1 MFIYENYYFREQQL
15 STPISQATYLV
26 SKLNKVIF
34 IFLLL
39 KLSCQNYISK
49 IYIFVYSVKFK
60 LPSIKTGE
68 GMPDSHSYLR
78 NL

>member
-1 MFIYENYYFREQQL
+1 MFFYENYYFREQQL

-34 IFLLL
+34 IFLLFYSNCPRKIISL
-39 KLSCQNYISK
+39 KFILL
-49 IYIFVYSVKFK
+49 F
-60 LPSIKTGE
+60 
-68 GMPDSHSYLR
+68 

>member
-39 KLSCQNYISK
+39 KLSSQNYIFK
-49 IYIFVYSVKFK
+49 IYTFV
-60 LPSIKTGE
+60 
-68 GMPDSHSYLR
+68 
-78 NL
+78 